1 MLCDIRVEGNV
12 AVPRLDIKVSLLF
25 GLQRPE
31 ETQCCLTRAQQ
42 TSTNPV
48 SPILHSLLGLRSVS
62 FLLTN
67 RDVQFGER

>member
-12 AVPRLDIKVSLLF
+12 AVPRLDIKVNLF
-25 GLQRPE
+25 PGFQRPE
-31 ETQCCLTRAQQ
+31 ETQCCLIRAQQ

-48 SPILHSLLGLRSVS
+48 SPILRSLLGHRSVS

-67 RDVQFGER
+67 RDVQFDEK